1 MEIKETVKLN
11 KLALDNYKPHTTP
24 IFIPVERFVFVG
36 TEKHAV
42 ILDSEGKEFICPE
55 VVAEGD

>member
-11 KLALDNYKPHTTP
+11 KLALSNYRPHAQP
-24 IFIPVERFVFVG
+24 IFVPVERFVYIG
-36 TEKHAV
+36 SEKHAV

-55 VVAEGD
+55 VIK